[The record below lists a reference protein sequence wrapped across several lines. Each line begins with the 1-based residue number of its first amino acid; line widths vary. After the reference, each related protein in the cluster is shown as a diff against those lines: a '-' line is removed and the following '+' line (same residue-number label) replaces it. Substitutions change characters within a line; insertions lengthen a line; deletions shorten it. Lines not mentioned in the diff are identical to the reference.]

1 MNMPLTRKL
10 SRTRWFAALRW
21 PSKDHRDFQT
31 LRWLTAWWSRK
42 SRRTTHPALLEDRTH
57 DSHLPALS
65 RIVGMRREDAV
76 LHVELYARYAALD
89 GRPLVLAQDAGDTA
103 SGAATSDRLPFPAGE
118 GRTWTMTLLLN

>member
-1 MNMPLTRKL
+1 MSLTRKL
-10 SRTRWFAALRW
+10 FRSRRFAALRW
-21 PSKDHRDFQT
+21 PSKDHCDFQT
-31 LRWLTAWWSRK
+31 LGRLTAWWSR
-42 SRRTTHPALLEDRTH
+42 RLQRTPYPAMLEDRLY